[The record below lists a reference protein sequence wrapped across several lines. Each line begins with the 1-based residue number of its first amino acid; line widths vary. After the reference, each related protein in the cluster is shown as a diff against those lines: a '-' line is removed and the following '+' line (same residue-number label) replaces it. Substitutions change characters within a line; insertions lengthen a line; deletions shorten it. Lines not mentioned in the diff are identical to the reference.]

1 MSARLLP
8 LVLIAALLG
17 AGCSNRADAGAA
29 GPLVVVLFDVSQS
42 TRAPEVRDR
51 YAEAFD
57 RVLAYAADAD
67 GRVIADVID
76 ENPLAH
82 SSYPIDVAF
91 SSCDAF
97 TENPLV
103 CDAEATKLREEASA
117 EARAI
122 LARTAGESGTDIHDA
137 LALAERAFDAYPES
151 GVCSLV
157 LLSDMVERSA
167 SLNVVRVSAQEP
179 PGSAIDALAADGS
192 IPDLNGVSVYVVG
205 AGVQSGTELSA
216 EQILAIQG
224 FWQAFFERGGA
235 RFAPE
240 RYGAALV
247 RFP

>member
-1 MSARLLP
+1 
-8 LVLIAALLG
+8 
-17 AGCSNRADAGAA
+17 
-29 GPLVVVLFDVSQS
+29 VVVLFDVSKS
-42 TRAPEVRDR
+42 TVAPEVRDR

-57 RVLAYAADAD
+57 RVLAYAADID

-91 SSCDAF
+91 TSCDAF

-103 CDAEATKLREEASA
+103 CTAETDELREEASA

-122 LARTAGESGTDIHDA
+122 LARTAEEAGTDIHDA

-151 GVCSLV
+151 GARSLV

-167 SLNVVRVSAQEP
+167 RLNVVRVAAQRSP
-179 PGSAIDALAADGS
+179 DAAIEELAADGS
-192 IPDLNGVSVYVVG
+192 IPDLNSVSVYVVG
-205 AGVQSGTELSA
+205 AGVQSGTELSP
-216 EQILAIQG
+216 EQIVAIQG
-224 FWQAFFERGGA
+224 FWQTFFDRAGA
-235 RFAPE
+235 ELAPE